1 MRSQAESE
9 TSERTCP
16 GPGSWLEDQRQRGPR
31 TPVPRPQVDPT
42 HSGPLS
48 SRSAGTFRH
57 ESGLV
62 YAPYARRAA
71 PIRRRAHDVD
81 RLLEWRSVQDQRLEL
96 AAFPARM
103 DPVRLL
109 KAEQFLDN
117 LVIPSPAEPA
127 RVEAFRRDA
136 GEGDV
141 EAGLEIVVHQPRRIA
156 TPQRGEDPERDLVC
170 VPIHP
175 GVLVIRCED
184 RKSTRL
190 NCSHR
195 TSLNAIY

>member
-1 MRSQAESE
+1 
-9 TSERTCP
+9 
-16 GPGSWLEDQRQRGPR
+16 WLEDQRQRGPR

-48 SRSAGTFRH
+48 SRSEVRVRV

-71 PIRRRAHDVD
+71 PIRRRAHDVN

-141 EAGLEIVVHQPRRIA
+141 EAGLEMVACAERRNAKPRA
-156 TPQRGEDPERDLVC
+156 VEDPKRDL
-170 VPIHP
+170 
-175 GVLVIRCED
+175 
-184 RKSTRL
+184 
-190 NCSHR
+190 
-195 TSLNAIY
+195 A